1 VRNLIKLKDLFD
13 SVNEIDEL
21 NGSAIV
27 SAKSFTKE
35 KNSHEL
41 MLSIRFPGVFAG
53 ITRQMGGSEYGT
65 DTFDKVDIVVR

>member
-1 VRNLIKLKDLFD
+1 LSSGEPDRVEGSLFD
-13 SVNEIDEL
+13 AIHQIDEL
-21 NGSAIV
+21 NGRAIV

-53 ITRQMGGSEYGT
+53 IKRQMGGSEY
-65 DTFDKVDIVVR
+65 